1 MMRKL
6 PVKVMNPTPEKGM
19 TFALNLLTFRSR
31 TVKEVEKR
39 LKEKGYPQEII
50 DEIIEKLIKL
60 KYLDDKSYADDFIKS
75 RTKYGT
81 RKLKIE
87 LRQKGI
93 ENETVQDCLDECLDS
108 ETESS
113 RAICEAQ
120 KALKT
125 MRPPYDRAV
134 LLRLRGRLARRGF
147 SSEIINQAIREINLP
162 DLDAEGLD

>member
-1 MMRKL
+1 
-6 PVKVMNPTPEKGM
+6 
-19 TFALNLLTFRSR
+19 
-31 TVKEVEKR
+31 
-39 LKEKGYPQEII
+39 
-50 DEIIEKLIKL
+50 
-60 KYLDDKSYADDFIKS
+60 
-75 RTKYGT
+75 
-81 RKLKIE
+81 
-87 LRQKGI
+87 
-93 ENETVQDCLDECLDS
+93 LDECLDS